1 MGDVQSALV
10 ECPQRIEPM
19 TTYSKREKL
28 KPLIRIVDD
37 NQAILNSLT
46 FMLTCEG
53 YEVASFSSAEAFLA
67 GDTSSREGLLI
78 LDVQMPGLSG
88 LELFKVLNMRAYK
101 LPIIF
106 LTAHAD
112 VDMAVAAMR
121 EGACDFHQKPINPE
135 TLLPA
140 IARGLEKARISKSGL
155 GDIKEEVE
163 RFKAL
168 TEREEQICRLVA
180 KGLVSREIAE
190 RLVISQRTVDH
201 HRTAALSKLN
211 IREPAEL
218 ALFFE
223 RIDAWRKSAGHA
235 GQNLF

>member
-67 GDTSSREGLLI
+67 GDTPSREGLLI

-106 LTAHAD
+106 
-112 VDMAVAAMR
+112 
-121 EGACDFHQKPINPE
+121 CI
-135 TLLPA
+135 
-140 IARGLEKARISKSGL
+140 
-155 GDIKEEVE
+155 
-163 RFKAL
+163 
-168 TEREEQICRLVA
+168 
-180 KGLVSREIAE
+180 
-190 RLVISQRTVDH
+190 
-201 HRTAALSKLN
+201 
-211 IREPAEL
+211 
-218 ALFFE
+218 
-223 RIDAWRKSAGHA
+223 
-235 GQNLF
+235 

>member
-1 MGDVQSALV
+1 MRLESAV
-10 ECPQRIEPM
+10 
-19 TTYSKREKL
+19 
-28 KPLIRIVDD
+28 
-37 NQAILNSLT
+37 
-46 FMLTCEG
+46 
-53 YEVASFSSAEAFLA
+53 
-67 GDTSSREGLLI
+67 
-78 LDVQMPGLSG
+78 
-88 LELFKVLNMRAYK
+88 
-101 LPIIF
+101 PIIF

-112 VDMAVAAMR
+112 VDMAVVAMR

-140 IARGLEKARISKSGL
+140 IARGLEKARINKSGL

>member
-1 MGDVQSALV
+1 MVEILMGDVLSALV

-37 NQAILNSLT
+37 NQAILNS
-46 FMLTCEG
+46 
-53 YEVASFSSAEAFLA
+53 FSSAEAFLA
-67 GDTSSREGLLI
+67 GDTPSREGLLI

-140 IARGLEKARISKSGL
+140 IARGLEKARISKRGL

-223 RIDAWRKSAGHA
+223 RIDAWRKTAGQA
-235 GQNLF
+235 GQNLL

>member
-67 GDTSSREGLLI
+67 GDTPSREGLLI

-101 LPIIF
+101 LPTQM
-106 LTAHAD
+106 LTW
-112 VDMAVAAMR
+112 
-121 EGACDFHQKPINPE
+121 
-135 TLLPA
+135 LLRQCGKAPA
-140 IARGLEKARISKSGL
+140 IF
-155 GDIKEEVE
+155 IKNRSILRHCFLRLPEV
-163 RFKAL
+163 
-168 TEREEQICRLVA
+168 
-180 KGLVSREIAE
+180 
-190 RLVISQRTVDH
+190 
-201 HRTAALSKLN
+201 
-211 IREPAEL
+211 
-218 ALFFE
+218 
-223 RIDAWRKSAGHA
+223 
-235 GQNLF
+235 

>member
-1 MGDVQSALV
+1 MSNILLLEDDLSLV
-10 ECPQRIEPM
+10 NGL
-19 TTYSKREKL
+19 SFAFKKH
-28 KPLIRIVDD
+28 
-37 NQAILNSLT
+37 
-46 FMLTCEG
+46 G
-53 YEVASFSSAEAFLA
+53 YELNIARTLKEA
-67 GDTSSREGLLI
+67 DGLWMDGKYDLLV
-78 LDVQMPGLSG
+78 LDVSLPDGSG
-88 LELFKVLNMRAYK
+88 FEFCKKVRLTSK
-101 LPIIF
+101 VPIIF

>member
-1 MGDVQSALV
+1 
-10 ECPQRIEPM
+10 M

-67 GDTSSREGLLI
+67 GDTPSREGLLI

-168 TEREEQICRLVA
+168 TEREEQICR
-180 KGLVSREIAE
+180 GLVSREIAE
-190 RLVISQRTVDH
+190 RLAISQRTVDH
-201 HRTAALSKLN
+201 HRTSALSKLS

-223 RIDAWRKSAGHA
+223 RIDAWRKSAGQA
-235 GQNLF
+235 GQSLF

>member
-67 GDTSSREGLLI
+67 GDTPSREGLLI

-88 LELFKVLNMRAYK
+88 LE
-101 LPIIF
+101 P
-106 LTAHAD
+106 AHAD

>member
-67 GDTSSREGLLI
+67 GDTPSREGLLI

-140 IARGLEKARISKSGL
+140 IARGLEKA
-155 GDIKEEVE
+155 
-163 RFKAL
+163 L

>member
-1 MGDVQSALV
+1 MKGY
-10 ECPQRIEPM
+10 R
-19 TTYSKREKL
+19 KEKT
-28 KPLIRIVDD
+28 KPLIRVVDD
-37 NQAILNSLT
+37 NPAILSSLS
-46 FMLTCEG
+46 FMLSCEG
-53 YEVASFSSAEAFLA
+53 YEVASFQSAEAFLA
-67 GDTSSREGLLI
+67 GDVPSREGLLI

-88 LELFKVLNMRAYK
+88 LELFKVLNLRAYK

-140 IARGLEKARISKSGL
+140 IARGLEKARLLGSGL
-155 GDIKEEVE
+155 GDIKDDVSRLKE
-163 RFKAL
+163 L
-168 TEREEQICRLVA
+168 TDREEQICRLVA

-190 RLVISQRTVDH
+190 RLQISQRTVDH
-201 HRTAALSKLN
+201 HRTSALSKLN

-223 RIDAWRKSAGHA
+223 RIDAWRKKA
-235 GQNLF
+235 GQAGQTFF

>member
-1 MGDVQSALV
+1 MKGY
-10 ECPQRIEPM
+10 R
-19 TTYSKREKL
+19 KEKT
-28 KPLIRIVDD
+28 KPLIRVVDD
-37 NQAILNSLT
+37 NPAILSSLS
-46 FMLTCEG
+46 FMLSCEG
-53 YEVASFSSAEAFLA
+53 YEVASFQSAEAFLA
-67 GDTSSREGLLI
+67 GDVPSREGLLI

-88 LELFKVLNMRAYK
+88 LELFKVLNLRAYK

-140 IARGLEKARISKSGL
+140 IARGLEKARLLKSGL
-155 GDIKEEVE
+155 GDIKDDVG
-163 RFKAL
+163 RFKEL
-168 TEREEQICRLVA
+168 TDREEQICRLVA

-190 RLVISQRTVDH
+190 RLQISQRTVDH
-201 HRTAALSKLN
+201 HRTSALSKLN

-223 RIDAWRKSAGHA
+223 RIDAWRKRA
-235 GQNLF
+235 GQAGQTFF

>member
-1 MGDVQSALV
+1 MGDVLSALV

-37 NQAILNSLT
+37 NQAILNS
-46 FMLTCEG
+46 
-53 YEVASFSSAEAFLA
+53 FSSAEAFLA
-67 GDTSSREGLLI
+67 GDTPSREGLLI

-140 IARGLEKARISKSGL
+140 IARGLEKARISKRGL

-223 RIDAWRKSAGHA
+223 RIDAWRKTAGQA
-235 GQNLF
+235 GQNLL

>member
-1 MGDVQSALV
+1 
-10 ECPQRIEPM
+10 M

-67 GDTSSREGLLI
+67 GDTPSREGVLI

-106 LTAHAD
+106 LTAYAD

-190 RLVISQRTVDH
+190 
-201 HRTAALSKLN
+201 
-211 IREPAEL
+211 L

-223 RIDAWRKSAGHA
+223 RIDAWRKSAGQA

>member
-1 MGDVQSALV
+1 
-10 ECPQRIEPM
+10 M

-37 NQAILNSLT
+37 NQAILNS
-46 FMLTCEG
+46 
-53 YEVASFSSAEAFLA
+53 FSSAEAFLA
-67 GDTSSREGLLI
+67 GDTPSREGLLI

-140 IARGLEKARISKSGL
+140 IARGLEKARISKRGL

-223 RIDAWRKSAGHA
+223 RIDAWRKTAGQA
-235 GQNLF
+235 GQNLL

>member
-1 MGDVQSALV
+1 MNGY
-10 ECPQRIEPM
+10 R
-19 TTYSKREKL
+19 KEKI
-28 KPLIRIVDD
+28 KPLIRVVDD
-37 NQAILNSLT
+37 NPAILSSLS
-46 FMLTCEG
+46 FMLSCEG
-53 YEVASFSSAEAFLA
+53 YEVASFQSAEAFLA
-67 GDTSSREGLLI
+67 GDVPSREGLLI

-88 LELFKVLNMRAYK
+88 LELFKVLNLRAYK

-140 IARGLEKARISKSGL
+140 IARGLEKARLLKSGL
-155 GDIKEEVE
+155 GDIKEDVS
-163 RFKAL
+163 RFKEL
-168 TEREEQICRLVA
+168 TDREEQICRLVA

-190 RLVISQRTVDH
+190 CLQISQRTVDH
-201 HRTAALSKLN
+201 HRTSALSKLN

-223 RIDAWRKSAGHA
+223 RIDAWRKKA
-235 GQNLF
+235 GQAGQTFF

>member
-1 MGDVQSALV
+1 
-10 ECPQRIEPM
+10 
-19 TTYSKREKL
+19 
-28 KPLIRIVDD
+28 
-37 NQAILNSLT
+37 
-46 FMLTCEG
+46 MLTCEG

-67 GDTSSREGLLI
+67 GDTPSREGVLI

-180 KGLVSREIAE
+180 KGLVSREIAD
-190 RLVISQRTVDH
+190 RLAISQRTVDH
-201 HRTAALSKLN
+201 HRTSALSKLN

-223 RIDAWRKSAGHA
+223 RIDAWRKSAGQA
-235 GQNLF
+235 GQSLF

>member
-67 GDTSSREGLLI
+67 GDTPSREGLLI

-121 EGACDFHQKPINPE
+121 DNTGI
-135 TLLPA
+135 L
-140 IARGLEKARISKSGL
+140 
-155 GDIKEEVE
+155 
-163 RFKAL
+163 
-168 TEREEQICRLVA
+168 
-180 KGLVSREIAE
+180 
-190 RLVISQRTVDH
+190 
-201 HRTAALSKLN
+201 
-211 IREPAEL
+211 
-218 ALFFE
+218 
-223 RIDAWRKSAGHA
+223 
-235 GQNLF
+235 

>member
-1 MGDVQSALV
+1 MKGS
-10 ECPQRIEPM
+10 R
-19 TTYSKREKL
+19 KEKN
-28 KPLIRIVDD
+28 KPLIRVIDD
-37 NQAILNSLT
+37 NPAILSSLS
-46 FMLTCEG
+46 FMLSCEG
-53 YEVASFSSAEAFLA
+53 YEVASFQSAEAFLA
-67 GDTSSREGLLI
+67 GDVPSREGLLI

-88 LELFKVLNMRAYK
+88 LELFKVLNLRAYK

-121 EGACDFHQKPINPE
+121 EGACDFQQKPINPE

-140 IARGLEKARISKSGL
+140 IARGLEKARLLKSGL
-155 GDIKEEVE
+155 GDIKEDAS
-163 RFKAL
+163 RFKEL
-168 TEREEQICRLVA
+168 TDREEQICRLVA

-190 RLVISQRTVDH
+190 RLQISQRTVDH
-201 HRTAALSKLN
+201 HRTSALSKLN

-223 RIDAWRKSAGHA
+223 RIDAWRKRA
-235 GQNLF
+235 GQAGQTFF

>member
-1 MGDVQSALV
+1 M
-10 ECPQRIEPM
+10 
-19 TTYSKREKL
+19 
-28 KPLIRIVDD
+28 
-37 NQAILNSLT
+37 
-46 FMLTCEG
+46 
-53 YEVASFSSAEAFLA
+53 
-67 GDTSSREGLLI
+67 LI

-106 LTAHAD
+106 LTAYAD

-223 RIDAWRKSAGHA
+223 RIDAWRKSAGQA

>member
-1 MGDVQSALV
+1 
-10 ECPQRIEPM
+10 
-19 TTYSKREKL
+19 
-28 KPLIRIVDD
+28 
-37 NQAILNSLT
+37 
-46 FMLTCEG
+46 
-53 YEVASFSSAEAFLA
+53 
-67 GDTSSREGLLI
+67 
-78 LDVQMPGLSG
+78 MPGLSG

-201 HRTAALSKLN
+201 HRTAAEHPRARRACFVFRKNRRMAQERRPRGSELILKNRDSHRL
-211 IREPAEL
+211 PAE
-218 ALFFE
+218 
-223 RIDAWRKSAGHA
+223 K
-235 GQNLF
+235 

>member
-1 MGDVQSALV
+1 
-10 ECPQRIEPM
+10 
-19 TTYSKREKL
+19 
-28 KPLIRIVDD
+28 
-37 NQAILNSLT
+37 
-46 FMLTCEG
+46 
-53 YEVASFSSAEAFLA
+53 
-67 GDTSSREGLLI
+67 
-78 LDVQMPGLSG
+78 MPGLSG

-140 IARGLEKARISKSGL
+140 IARGLETARISKSGV
-155 GDIKEEVE
+155 GDLNEEVA

>member
-19 TTYSKREKL
+19 TTYSKREK
-28 KPLIRIVDD
+28 P
-37 NQAILNSLT
+37 
-46 FMLTCEG
+46 
-53 YEVASFSSAEAFLA
+53 
-67 GDTSSREGLLI
+67 SREGLLI

>member
-1 MGDVQSALV
+1 MKGY
-10 ECPQRIEPM
+10 R
-19 TTYSKREKL
+19 KEKT
-28 KPLIRIVDD
+28 KPLIRVVDD
-37 NQAILNSLT
+37 NPAILSSLS
-46 FMLTCEG
+46 FMLSCEG
-53 YEVASFSSAEAFLA
+53 YEVASFQSAEAFLA
-67 GDTSSREGLLI
+67 GDVPSREGLLI

-88 LELFKVLNMRAYK
+88 LELFKVLNLRAYK

-140 IARGLEKARISKSGL
+140 IARGLEKVRLLRSGL
-155 GDIKEEVE
+155 GDIKDDVS
-163 RFKAL
+163 RFKEL
-168 TEREEQICRLVA
+168 TDREEQICRLVA

-190 RLVISQRTVDH
+190 RLQISQRTVDH
-201 HRTAALSKLN
+201 HRTSALSKLN

-223 RIDAWRKSAGHA
+223 RIDAWRKKA
-235 GQNLF
+235 GQAGQTFF

>member
-1 MGDVQSALV
+1 MNGY
-10 ECPQRIEPM
+10 R
-19 TTYSKREKL
+19 KEKI
-28 KPLIRIVDD
+28 KPLIRVVDD
-37 NQAILNSLT
+37 NPAILSSLS
-46 FMLTCEG
+46 FMLSCEG
-53 YEVASFSSAEAFLA
+53 YEVASFQSAEAFLA
-67 GDTSSREGLLI
+67 GDVPSREGLLI

-88 LELFKVLNMRAYK
+88 LELFKVLNLRAYK

-140 IARGLEKARISKSGL
+140 IARGLEKARLLKSGL
-155 GDIKEEVE
+155 GDIKEDVS
-163 RFKAL
+163 RFKEL
-168 TEREEQICRLVA
+168 TDREEQICRLVA

-190 RLVISQRTVDH
+190 RLQISQRTVDH
-201 HRTAALSKLN
+201 HRTSALSKLD

-223 RIDAWRKSAGHA
+223 RIDAWRKKA
-235 GQNLF
+235 GQAGQTFF